1 MHVISIRRLKAYWQR
16 HEAARIGLLAWHKIA
31 SKANWLDINDVRKSL
46 PTADAVKVKSGA
58 VMTVFNIKGNHYRLI
73 TSIYYPGQQ
82 VYIKMVL
89 THAQYS
95 RDQWK
100 ERL

>member
-1 MHVISIRRLKAYWQR
+1 MHVVSIKRLREYWGQ
-16 HEAARIGLLAWHKIA
+16 HEDARIGLLAWHKIA
-31 SKANWLDINDVRKSL
+31 SKARWEDINDVRKSL
-46 PTADAVKVKSGA
+46 PTADAVKAKSGA

-95 RDQWK
+95 KDQWK
-100 ERL
+100 EQL